1 MNTQQIKLQ
10 RESKRILGEELAKIQ
25 AKNKADAEHAQPE
38 VEEKFFRLFSDATCN
53 RVADEFGAELIR
65 AYYKG
70 DTNKQLAL
78 IKKMI
83 EKEELSQAED
93 QADEALE
100 ALNDQMFRDEYD
112 LKFFASLSAVA

>member
-1 MNTQQIKLQ
+1 MDTHQIKLQ
-10 RESKRILGEELAKIQ
+10 RESNRILGEELAKIQ

-38 VEEKFFRLFSDATCN
+38 VDEKFFRLFSDATCN

-70 DTNKQLAL
+70 DTSKQLAL

-100 ALNDQMFRDEYD
+100 SLNDQMLRDEYD
-112 LKFFASLSAVA
+112 RKFFASWSTVA

>member
-10 RESKRILGEELAKIQ
+10 RESNRILGEELAKIK
-25 AKNKADAEHAQPE
+25 AKNKADAEHSMPE
-38 VEEKFFRLFSDATCN
+38 VEEKFFRLFSDATSN

-93 QADEALE
+93 QADDALE
-100 ALNDQMFRDEYD
+100 ALNDQMLRDEYD
-112 LKFFASLSAVA
+112 RKFFSSWSAVA